1 MIFYWAANAAPGMV
15 GKSAHNPTLHVPK
28 GTFAWG

>member
-15 GKSAHNPTLHVPK
+15 EPPHNPTLHVPK